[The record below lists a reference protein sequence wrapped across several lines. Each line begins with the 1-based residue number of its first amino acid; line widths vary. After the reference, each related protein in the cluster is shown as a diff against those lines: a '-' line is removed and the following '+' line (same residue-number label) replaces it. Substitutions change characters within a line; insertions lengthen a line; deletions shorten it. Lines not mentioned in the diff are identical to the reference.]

1 MNPSRIDEEPAL
13 LEMDVQLTFDDY
25 LRFQYFDAILT
36 MWWAIPFFVLGCC
49 ISAVLLVVSAI
60 HQDSYLLRDIIPFT
74 SLLILGAV
82 FVFSGPYF
90 SARRDFAVNSSLR
103 LPIHYVVREHYLQS
117 ASPRRTG
124 KLPWSNVRLVRETGA
139 SFLIYTT
146 GGTLILPKQAFTSES
161 QMMSLRELLIIIL
174 GVARCHF
181 KLDRV
186 SERF

>member
-90 SARRDFAVNSSLR
+90 SAAT
-103 LPIHYVVREHYLQS
+103 
-117 ASPRRTG
+117 SP
-124 KLPWSNVRLVRETGA
+124 
-139 SFLIYTT
+139 
-146 GGTLILPKQAFTSES
+146 
-161 QMMSLRELLIIIL
+161 
-174 GVARCHF
+174 
-181 KLDRV
+181 
-186 SERF
+186 